1 MFTFDFVMNYNKES
15 DIGYTLM
22 VVVDIY
28 RFYLKRVINGVSKL
42 VCTFYDKENYICRI
56 GYFSFKTWLNSKRS
70 RCSCKM

>member
-1 MFTFDFVMNYNKES
+1 
-15 DIGYTLM
+15 M